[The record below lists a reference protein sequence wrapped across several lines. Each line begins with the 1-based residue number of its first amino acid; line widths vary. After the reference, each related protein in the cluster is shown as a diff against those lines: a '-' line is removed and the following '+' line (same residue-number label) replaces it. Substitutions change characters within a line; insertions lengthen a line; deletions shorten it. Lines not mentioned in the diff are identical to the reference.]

1 MNSNN
6 KNNNNNNNNK
16 NNKNINRRRRRR
28 RLRMRRRVNR
38 TQKQIRRFRMPV
50 AQTASVPKVFYNRRI
65 TGTSAVVS
73 GCDLVY
79 KIPDVL
85 STNSTSSVITI
96 IPANP
101 AYWTGTRI
109 AQVAA
114 GYQNYR
120 PLQFEVIYVPQCAVT
135 QQGNVLAGTLWNEA
149 PTESNLQQTLKTSN
163 GGMLTQCYKTAT
175 SIVRMKS
182 NLQYNLYRMGG
193 AIDQESNPFIYMAL
207 AIACRDANQNR
218 IVPGYFYIRYTYVL
232 KNPIGTGINYQN
244 SQLTT
249 RLAKTTYLMNAS
261 VYLCSP
267 ITTINSLQIPTGS
280 RIDVEYDNNDNQPI
294 YNYYYNGTII
304 DVNTITNIWVLENQP
319 NIPSNL
325 ASLKVLKQPTTIN
338 FTEAQIT
345 TEPEQVVN
353 IPIGEGILYRNV
365 EEDFYTTVINNSRT
379 TFPYQIFSPGTT
391 VYKIQDLLQNFG
403 ALSNITPAGWQ
414 TYAADALWTILK
426 QAIPTRKQLEEKD
439 KDKKNVP
446 LTEDVK
452 MEISEDN
459 VSEN

>member
-1 MNSNN
+1 
-6 KNNNNNNNNK
+6 
-16 NNKNINRRRRRR
+16 
-28 RLRMRRRVNR
+28 
-38 TQKQIRRFRMPV
+38 
-50 AQTASVPKVFYNRRI
+50 VPKLFYNRRI

-79 KIPDVL
+79 KIPDIL
-85 STNSTSSVITI
+85 STNSTSSVITM

-193 AIDQESNPFIYMAL
+193 PIDQESNPFIYLAL
-207 AIACRDANQNR
+207 AIACRDVNQNR

-249 RLAKTTYLMNAS
+249 RVNKTTYLMNAS

-267 ITTINSLQIPTGS
+267 ITTTNALQIPTGS
-280 RIDVEYDNNDNQPI
+280 RIDVEYDNNNNQPK
-294 YNYYYNGTII
+294 YNYFYNGTTI
-304 DVNTITNIWVLENQP
+304 DPTTITNIWVLENQP
-319 NIPSNL
+319 NIPANE
-325 ASLKVLKQPTTIN
+325 ASLRVLKEPNVIQFEDAEVTSTAQQTIN
-338 FTEAQIT
+338 
-345 TEPEQVVN
+345 
-353 IPIGEGILYRNV
+353 IPVGEGITFKYVDENVYR
-365 EEDFYTTVINNSRT
+365 TIINNART
-379 TFPYQIFSPGTT
+379 VFPYEIFSLGTT
-391 VYKIQDLLQNFG
+391 VYKLSNLLQNFG
-403 ALSNITPAGWQ
+403 QLTDIAPAGWQ
-414 TYAADALWTILK
+414 QYESDAIWTVLRQVI
-426 QAIPTRKQLEEKD
+426 TRKPQDNKEEDIKGLENFEELSIND
-439 KDKKNVP
+439 TKK
-446 LTEDVK
+446 
-452 MEISEDN
+452 
-459 VSEN
+459 